1 MDIPKGKLIPVGG
14 NEDKG
19 MNENADPEFFLKAGI
34 LKRILSEIKGPESK
48 IEIIT
53 TATSI
58 PKVVSENYRKAFTR
72 LGAGNVDIMNL
83 RKRNHA
89 TDPAFLKRIKEADGI
104 LFTGGDQLAI
114 TMTIGGTEFM
124 KILRERYFNEDFTIA
139 GTSAGAMAMS
149 TTMIYQGNSVHA
161 LNKNEVK
168 LSPGLAL
175 IKNAIIDT
183 HFMNRG
189 RFGRLAQAVARNPS
203 IIGIGLGEDTGA
215 VITGGSQVEIIGSGH
230 VILVDGHKISYS
242 NILEVEEGN
251 PLCIENLIVHIMV
264 KGNCYDMKER
274 KFCSSNKDLKSE
286 ENPATGEIA
295 KIS

>member
-19 MNENADPEFFLKAGI
+19 LDEKADPEYFLKGGI
-34 LKRILSEIKGPESK
+34 LRRILSEIKGTESK

-53 TATSI
+53 TATSVPRI
-58 PKVVSENYRKAFTR
+58 VSDNYRKAFTR
-72 LGAGNVDIMNL
+72 LGAEKVDIMNL

-89 TDPAFLKRIKEADGI
+89 TDPAFLKRIMEADGVM
-104 LFTGGDQLAI
+104 FTGGDQLAI

-124 KILRERYFNEDFTIA
+124 KILRDRYYNEKFTIA

-149 TTMIYQGNSVHA
+149 TTMIYQGSSINA

-175 IKNAIIDT
+175 TRNVIIDT
-183 HFMNRG
+183 HFMHRG

-203 IIGIGLGEDTGA
+203 SIGIGLGEDTGA
-215 VITGGSQVEIIGSGH
+215 VITRGQVVEIIGSGH
-230 VILVDGHKISYS
+230 VTVVDGHKISYS
-242 NILEVEEGN
+242 NILEVDEGA
-251 PLCIENLIVHIMV
+251 PLCIENLLVHV
-264 KGNCYDMKER
+264 LVSGNCYDLRER
-274 KFCSSNKDLKSE
+274 KFCSSIKETNLINDRDQSSL
-286 ENPATGEIA
+286 
-295 KIS
+295 